1 MLGTLGVVLEV
12 NKAKV
17 KIMKK
22 LLTVL
27 ALVPALAFGGML
39 AFADNQTDQS
49 DKVEE
54 ESPKVYWTRK
64 PIQCGPPEG
73 LIDLVKGYG
82 ETPLL
87 TANGLATMPS
97 GSTKNVQIVFA
108 VNPETGSWTLIEIN
122 DPEQACV
129 LGSGEGYEVNKL
141 PSKKQET

>member
-1 MLGTLGVVLEV
+1 MLGTLGVALGVS
-12 NKAKV
+12 KAKV

-27 ALVPALAFGGML
+27 AMVLALAFGGML

-49 DKVEE
+49 EKIEE

-64 PIQCGPPEG
+64 PIQCGPPDG
-73 LIDLVKGYG
+73 LIELVKGYG

-87 TANGLATMPS
+87 TGNGLATMPS
-97 GSTKNVQIVFA
+97 GSTKNVQIIFA
-108 VNPETGSWTLIEIN
+108 VNAETGSWTLIEIN

-129 LGSGEGYEVNKL
+129 LGSGEGYQINKL